1 MLCVCVSPF
10 SKLTKPQTNP
20 DFTHHAHN
28 QLQSIYRSART
39 IGLGAVKY
47 ADLSLNRESD
57 YKFSYKKMLSLSGNT
72 APYMLYAYA
81 RIQSIL
87 RKAGA
92 EALAEVEGASA
103 QGNVVTLQEP
113 AELNLARAM
122 VKLTELL
129 QRVEAELYPHVLCE
143 YMYDLSQKFN
153 QFYEACPVT
162 TAPSPEL
169 RRSRIAL
176 CLLTARILRL
186 SLDLLGIRVLERM

>member
-1 MLCVCVSPF
+1 MGLEVAHSP
-10 SKLTKPQTNP
+10 SHPTTDDTPP
-20 DFTHHAHN
+20 H
-28 QLQSIYRSART
+28 IYPRSART

-87 RKAGA
+87 RKAGGA
-92 EALAEVEGASA
+92 ALAEVQEGAA
-103 QGNVVTLQEP
+103 PVVVKAEEP

-162 TAPSPEL
+162 TAPTPEQ
-169 RRSRIAL
+169 RRSRLAL

-186 SLDLLGIRVLERM
+186 SLTLLGIRVLERM

>member
-1 MLCVCVSPF
+1 MYIHTYKHISHTP
-10 SKLTKPQTNP
+10 
-20 DFTHHAHN
+20 
-28 QLQSIYRSART
+28 RSARI

-87 RKAGA
+87 RKAGP
-92 EALAEVEGASA
+92 EALAEVESASGSGAGS
-103 QGNVVTLQEP
+103 QLLKLSEP

-153 QFYEACPVT
+153 QFYEACPVMN
-162 TAPSPEL
+162 APEADV

-186 SLDLLGIRVLERM
+186 SLNLLGISVLERM